1 MLCVN
6 CRRIE
11 ANYIPRSS
19 YSQRQWSEFKSFK
32 GYRWGSRRCDQG
44 NFHPTADEGHPH
56 GDGWPVLDWLGR
68 RRKHYRFH
76 SDQCLGSQPANYGL
90 TKREMEI
97 LTTIVAGLS
106 NKQIA
111 RKSSLSDNTVKH
123 DLTNMFEKVGVA
135 SRPELALFTITNRR
149 VEPVSGRG
157 AAWMCDKDLR
167 RSL

>member
-1 MLCVN
+1 
-6 CRRIE
+6 
-11 ANYIPRSS
+11 
-19 YSQRQWSEFKSFK
+19 
-32 GYRWGSRRCDQG
+32 
-44 NFHPTADEGHPH
+44 
-56 GDGWPVLDWLGR
+56 
-68 RRKHYRFH
+68 
-76 SDQCLGSQPANYGL
+76 
-90 TKREMEI
+90 MEI